1 MESFI
6 FFRSKKV
13 NYIHNLIKS
22 KDQPI
27 TAFDVNFTEGEFI
40 AKEVVNTTMVYVDLQ
55 RILPEFTLDKDGFL
69 RRLYG
74 VAGFSNISISSPG
87 DFSKRFY
94 LLGAK
99 PDEVKD
105 FFSKTVV
112 HFLES
117 NPYFHIE
124 SNGNSLLV
132 FGKERSASVQE
143 ITNLIDFSGRL
154 YQVIE
159 NEQS

>member
-1 MESFI
+1 
-6 FFRSKKV
+6 
-13 NYIHNLIKS
+13 
-22 KDQPI
+22 
-27 TAFDVNFTEGEFI
+27 
-40 AKEVVNTTMVYVDLQ
+40 MVYVDLQ

-112 HFLES
+112 HFFES